1 MTLGILMAANVWMV
15 IWKNQKVVIANA
27 VNVLNGG
34 EANPDAATA
43 GRRALLVSRQNMVF
57 SVSMLFYMVGT
68 SHFYTVFSATSSDV
82 NTFMLISVVI
92 IALLQLNALG
102 KFGGIKAGNK
112 MLWPYESHKNAI
124 ISSVVL
130 LVVFFALSVVLMG

>member
-1 MTLGILMAANVWMV
+1 
-15 IWKNQKVVIANA
+15 
-27 VNVLNGG
+27 
-34 EANPDAATA
+34 
-43 GRRALLVSRQNMVF
+43 
-57 SVSMLFYMVGT
+57 
-68 SHFYTVFSATSSDV
+68 
-82 NTFMLISVVI
+82 VI

-124 ISSVVL
+124 ISSVLL